1 MEKTIWFDMDGTIAD
16 LYGVNNWLEML
27 VNQDARPYKVAKPLL
42 NMQQLAKELN
52 RLIKK
57 GYKIGIISW
66 LAKNSNSDYDK
77 KVAEVKRNWLKKH
90 LKSVKFENIDI
101 VAYGTPKQINR
112 KGILFD
118 DEKQNR
124 ENWLGIAYDV
134 KNILEILR
142 ELWKITLFWCGEPAD
157 RACACARYTG
167 NRCHE
172 KNFLFF

>member
-134 KNILEILR
+134 QNILQVLR
-142 ELWKITLFWCGEPAD
+142 ELWK
-157 RACACARYTG
+157 
-167 NRCHE
+167 
-172 KNFLFF
+172 

>member
-142 ELWKITLFWCGEPAD
+142 EL
-157 RACACARYTG
+157 
-167 NRCHE
+167 
-172 KNFLFF
+172 

>member
-134 KNILEILR
+134 QNILQVLR
-142 ELWKITLFWCGEPAD
+142 EL
-157 RACACARYTG
+157 
-167 NRCHE
+167 
-172 KNFLFF
+172 

>member
-27 VNQDARPYKVAKPLL
+27 VNRDAKPYKVAKPLL

-77 KVAEVKRNWLKKH
+77 RVAEVKKNWLKKH
-90 LKSVKFENIDI
+90 LKSVKFEQIDI

-112 KGILFD
+112 QGILFD

-134 KNILEILR
+134 QNILQILR
-142 ELWKITLFWCGEPAD
+142 EL
-157 RACACARYTG
+157 
-167 NRCHE
+167 
-172 KNFLFF
+172 

>member
-27 VNQDARPYKVAKPLL
+27 INKDAKPYQVAKPLL

-77 KVAEVKRNWLKKH
+77 KVAEVKKNWLKKH

-134 KNILEILR
+134 QNILQILR
-142 ELWKITLFWCGEPAD
+142 EL
-157 RACACARYTG
+157 
-167 NRCHE
+167 
-172 KNFLFF
+172 

>member
-27 VNQDARPYKVAKPLL
+27 INKDARPYKVAKPLL

-66 LAKNSNSDYDK
+66 LAKNSNSDYGK

-134 KNILEILR
+134 KNILQVLR
-142 ELWKITLFWCGEPAD
+142 EL
-157 RACACARYTG
+157 
-167 NRCHE
+167 
-172 KNFLFF
+172 

>member
-27 VNQDARPYKVAKPLL
+27 VNRDARPYKVAKPLL

-77 KVAEVKRNWLKKH
+77 KVAKVKRDWLKKH

-142 ELWKITLFWCGEPAD
+142 EL
-157 RACACARYTG
+157 
-167 NRCHE
+167 
-172 KNFLFF
+172 

>member
-1 MEKTIWFDMDGTIAD
+1 MDGTIAD

-27 VNQDARPYKVAKPLL
+27 INKDARPYKVAKPLL

-77 KVAEVKRNWLKKH
+77 KVAEVKKNWLKKH
-90 LKSVKFENIDI
+90 LKSVKFEKIDI

-124 ENWLGIAYDV
+124 ENWFGIAYDV
-134 KNILEILR
+134 QNILQVLR
-142 ELWKITLFWCGEPAD
+142 EL
-157 RACACARYTG
+157 
-167 NRCHE
+167 
-172 KNFLFF
+172 

>member
-27 VNQDARPYKVAKPLL
+27 VNKDARPYKVAKPLL

-77 KVAEVKRNWLKKH
+77 KVAEVKKNWLKKH

-142 ELWKITLFWCGEPAD
+142 EL
-157 RACACARYTG
+157 
-167 NRCHE
+167 
-172 KNFLFF
+172 